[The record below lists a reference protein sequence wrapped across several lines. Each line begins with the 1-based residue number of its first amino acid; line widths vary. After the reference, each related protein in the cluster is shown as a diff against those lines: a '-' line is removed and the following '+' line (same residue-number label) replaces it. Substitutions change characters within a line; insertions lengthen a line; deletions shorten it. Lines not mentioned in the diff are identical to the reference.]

1 MKTMTIDQ
9 FKDALTKAAKAKG
22 EAGVVAQKKLILE
35 GDFMIT
41 DAAGV
46 AVDPEAL
53 DVAIRAA
60 APAIEEDSAD
70 TAGIEEKVAKSVR
83 SALGI
88 RTTGGSS
95 AMAVTAEP
103 KAWESAKQYGR
114 LKAFKSKEAA
124 YRFGSFC
131 LAAMGHRKSAQFCA
145 NNGIQV
151 KAHSEGVNSAGGFLV
166 PDEFENEI
174 VTLREQYGVF
184 RRNAKI
190 YPMSSDTL
198 RISKRTAG
206 LTAYFVGEIN
216 AGTESTQTFDSVQL
230 VAKKLMCLTTVSNEL
245 LEDALVNIGD
255 DIANEVAYAFS
266 LKEDDAGFNGTGTYT
281 YGGIVGLAGALTN
294 ATYQVSTSAATAYA
308 NVTKDEISA
317 ALAKLPNWAFQRN
330 NVKIYC
336 HKSTYHSIFER
347 LAMASGGATANEIAN
362 GISPRYFGYPVEFS
376 QVLPAVTATT
386 GADGDVLAYIG
397 DLSQACFL
405 GDRRS
410 TAIAFSDS
418 ALNAFEQ
425 DERVVRGTER
435 FDIVCANVGGST
447 ATGAM
452 VKFTL

>member
-1 MKTMTIDQ
+1 MKTITIDQ
-9 FKDALTKAAKAKG
+9 FQDALTKAGKAKG
-22 EAGVVAQKKLILE
+22 EAGVIAQKKLILE

-41 DAAGV
+41 DAAGI

-60 APAIEEDSAD
+60 APAMEEDSAD
-70 TAGIEEKVAKSVR
+70 SAGIEEKVAKSVR
-83 SALGI
+83 SALGV
-88 RTTGGSS
+88 RTTGGPS

-114 LKAFKSKEAA
+114 LKAFKSKESA
-124 YRFGSFC
+124 YRFGAFC
-131 LAAMGHRKSAQFCA
+131 MAAMGHRKSAQFCA
-145 NNGIQV
+145 NNGIQI

-190 YPMSSDTL
+190 YPMGSDIL
-198 RISKRTAG
+198 RIAKRTTG
-206 LTAYFVGEIN
+206 LTAYFVGETN
-216 AGTESTQTFDSVQL
+216 AGTESTQTFDSIQL
-230 VAKKLMCLTTVSNEL
+230 VAKKLMCLTTVSSEL

-266 LKEDDAGFNGTGTYT
+266 LKEDDAGFNGTGTST
-281 YGGIVGLAGALTN
+281 YGGIVGLAGALTDT
-294 ATYQVSTSAATAYA
+294 TYQVADGSQTTHAG
-308 NVTKDEISA
+308 VTKDEITA
-317 ALAKLPNWAFQRN
+317 GLKKLPNWAFQRN

-336 HKSTYHSIFER
+336 HKTVFHAVFER
-347 LAMASGGATANEIAN
+347 LALAAGGNNGMDIAN
-362 GISPRYFGYPVEFS
+362 GITPRYFGIPVEFS
-376 QVLPAVTATT
+376 QVMPTTESGGAVY
-386 GADGDVLAYIG
+386 AYVG
-397 DLSQACFL
+397 DLSQACFF
-405 GDRRS
+405 GDRRATS
-410 TAIAFSDS
+410 IAFSDS

-435 FDIVCANVGGST
+435 FDIVCANVGGSS

-452 VKFTL
+452 VKLTL

>member
-22 EAGVVAQKKLILE
+22 EAGVIAQKKLILE

-266 LKEDDAGFNGTGTYT
+266 LKEDDAGFNGTGTST

-294 ATYQVSTSAATAYA
+294 ATYQVATSATTTYA
-308 NVTKDEISA
+308 SVSKDEISA

-336 HKSTYHSIFER
+336 HKSTYHAIFER
-347 LAMASGGATANEIAN
+347 LSMAAGGVTANEMAN
-362 GISPRYFGYPVEFS
+362 GIAPRYFGYPVEFS